1 MTENTFA
8 RPDISFRSLPFW
20 SWNCRV
26 TRELIDRQLPIFK
39 EMGFGGVTIH
49 ARQGLDVE
57 YLSEEYFS
65 LVSYTIARCKELGLR
80 CWLYDDD
87 KFPSGSAGGKVT
99 KGHPEF
105 RGRYLL
111 LTEKPDNG
119 YVAAYALFFEG
130 NALKEYRRLMNEQE
144 IDAARQA
151 GGVIR
156 YAYMKLIN
164 KEAWFEDEAY
174 VDTMNPEATKEF
186 IRLTHEAFYARNGA
200 DFGATVPAIFTD
212 EPRIGKQKQISAAL
226 SHEDV
231 ILPYNDYFAACYQA
245 RYGQDPLDI
254 VPDYIWDRPDGA
266 ALQNRYRY
274 RDTTAECFA
283 TAYMDEIASWCRE
296 HRIAMTGHVLGEET
310 LGSQAMTVGECMRA
324 YRRMDI
330 PGIDILCDFHE
341 FSNVL
346 QAASVSHQFGREG
359 VASELYGVTHWDCD
373 FKTFKLQGDW
383 QAALGVTHRVPH
395 LSHMSLGG
403 EAKRDWPG
411 SIFFHAPWYREF
423 GLIEDHF
430 ARLNSVLRK
439 GRPVVRI
446 GVIHPIESY
455 WLRLGPENTTAAAR
469 KSMDEAFRSLTEKL
483 LFRHLNF
490 DFLSESLLPDLYKDE
505 GDDLL
510 HVGPMACDAVIL
522 PNLTTIRST
531 TLNALEKFHR
541 QGGDIYFLG
550 DAPSL
555 VDAVPNERAERLAKK
570 SVHAK
575 DIDALCVQLEKHR
588 TVSIENEAGEQ
599 ADNLLYQLRQ
609 DGQDKWL
616 FICHVYKTESEQPEK
631 IKITLPGCYA
641 VEAYDTLNGKTE
653 QTAYQTIDNQ
663 TIIFYPLYGE
673 DSVLFRL
680 TPGRKSFRSLAEK
693 DESHFETIAK
703 INLIKSF
710 DRREPNAL
718 LLDFAAWQIE
728 DGEIHPTQE
737 ILRADNAIRAELGYF
752 PRNERICQPYHMADT
767 PAKKVTLYYTI
778 HSHIKVSARLAIEE
792 LSACRVWLNG
802 QEADRTVRGYYVDP
816 ALSVIDLPALQPG
829 ENHLRV
835 EVQFRQKSNLEPL
848 YLLGDFDVVFED
860 AVPWITEKSPVLS
873 WGDITKQGMPFYT
886 GNLIYS
892 FSVDIPETA
901 EYFVRVPAFSAPV
914 LKVWADDREG
924 SLVAFSPHRASLGV
938 MEKGKHTIH
947 ICLYGNRFNGFGTLH
962 NANTNYTWYGPDS
975 FRTTGEN
982 WTDGYCL
989 RPVGIMTPPE
999 IQKKEE
1005 QP

>member
-510 HVGPMACDAVIL
+510 HVGPKHHSERAGEISSAGRGHL
-522 PNLTTIRST
+522 FP
-531 TLNALEKFHR
+531 
-541 QGGDIYFLG
+541 GGCSFLG
-550 DAPSL
+550 
-555 VDAVPNERAERLAKK
+555 
-570 SVHAK
+570 
-575 DIDALCVQLEKHR
+575 
-588 TVSIENEAGEQ
+588 
-599 ADNLLYQLRQ
+599 
-609 DGQDKWL
+609 
-616 FICHVYKTESEQPEK
+616 
-631 IKITLPGCYA
+631 
-641 VEAYDTLNGKTE
+641 
-653 QTAYQTIDNQ
+653 
-663 TIIFYPLYGE
+663 
-673 DSVLFRL
+673 
-680 TPGRKSFRSLAEK
+680 GRSS
-693 DESHFETIAK
+693 
-703 INLIKSF
+703 
-710 DRREPNAL
+710 
-718 LLDFAAWQIE
+718 Q
-728 DGEIHPTQE
+728 
-737 ILRADNAIRAELGYF
+737 
-752 PRNERICQPYHMADT
+752 
-767 PAKKVTLYYTI
+767 
-778 HSHIKVSARLAIEE
+778 
-792 LSACRVWLNG
+792 
-802 QEADRTVRGYYVDP
+802 
-816 ALSVIDLPALQPG
+816 
-829 ENHLRV
+829 
-835 EVQFRQKSNLEPL
+835 
-848 YLLGDFDVVFED
+848 
-860 AVPWITEKSPVLS
+860 
-873 WGDITKQGMPFYT
+873 
-886 GNLIYS
+886 
-892 FSVDIPETA
+892 
-901 EYFVRVPAFSAPV
+901 
-914 LKVWADDREG
+914 
-924 SLVAFSPHRASLGV
+924 
-938 MEKGKHTIH
+938 
-947 ICLYGNRFNGFGTLH
+947 
-962 NANTNYTWYGPDS
+962 
-975 FRTTGEN
+975 
-982 WTDGYCL
+982 
-989 RPVGIMTPPE
+989 
-999 IQKKEE
+999 
-1005 QP
+1005 